1 MDFIEEM
8 LDKLRE
14 LVDRILDSLL
24 GPDPELESEP
34 IPIPIP
40 VNDRYRLR

>member
-8 LDKLRE
+8 LDKLKE

-24 GPDPELESEP
+24 GPEPEVEPEP
-34 IPIPIP
+34 IPVP
-40 VNDRYRLR
+40 VNDRYRRLYK

>member
-14 LVDRILDSLL
+14 LVRKLLDSLL
-24 GPDPELESEP
+24 GPQPEAEPEL
-34 IPIPIP
+34 IPIP
-40 VNDRYRLR
+40 VNEKRSRQRF